1 VEGFLERRYPRY
13 AAVLPAGRLRE
24 EVLANVA
31 RQHEELHAYFEAFNR
46 SLTDRC
52 RCKDYAEQARYAG
65 DRYLALLGPAMA
77 ALLDGDDGQSFASR
91 ALLPAGGRPSLA
103 RPRRAARS

>member
-1 VEGFLERRYPRY
+1 MEVFLERRYQRY
-13 AAVLPAGRLRE
+13 AAVLPAGRLHE

-46 SLTDRC
+46 TLTDRC
-52 RCKDYAEQARYAG
+52 RRQDYAEQARYAG

-77 ALLDGDDGQSFASR
+77 ALLDGDDG
-91 ALLPAGGRPSLA
+91 
-103 RPRRAARS
+103 AARIRVAPPGSAAPPPTSGWSVW